1 MIKYKVIKRT
11 RPSDKKV
18 KYHCAALSPNFLN
31 QQKLVDRIS
40 ARCTVTSADVK
51 AVLDALEYEMVQ
63 SFQQGDGVRLGD
75 VGTFRPSLRSN
86 GADEE
91 KDVTEQL
98 IKSVHIVYTPSLRL
112 KRFMDVKNG
121 TLSFQ
126 KATVVPLG
134 KKKKP
139 GSAPAPSAP
148 HEGSAEHGTGESHLE
163 GRRPSNAR
171 GH

>member
-1 MIKYKVIKRT
+1 MIKYKVIKCKSPKT
-11 RPSDKKV
+11 KQM

-51 AVLDALEYEMVQ
+51 AVLDALEYEMIK
-63 SFQQGDGVRLGD
+63 SFKEGDVVRLGD
-75 VGTFRPSLRSN
+75 VGTFRPSLRSA
-86 GADEE
+86 GVDEE
-91 KDVTEQL
+91 KNVTAQL

-112 KRFMDVKNG
+112 KCFMDVKNG
-121 TLSFQ
+121 TLSFL

-148 HEGSAEHGTGESHLE
+148 HEGSAEHGIGESH
-163 GRRPSNAR
+163 
-171 GH
+171 